1 MLKKFM
7 LVLSVT
13 LLISCLSYSQE
24 LEDIVSELQE
34 ELKELQEEL
43 KLNDDQAEQLSAAL
57 VKYSQEMNTEL
68 AKHEDAEEPDTQAMI
83 SDIKKA
89 QENYRY
95 ELSDILTDEQYESYL
110 NYVDKVMTE
119 MFGDIAE
126 IKLMD
131 LQPVL
136 DLSDEQISQL
146 NPVLGEGMLGL
157 VKVVFEYGDKKMNKR
172 TKIKM
177 GKKLKK
183 IQSKTDSGVK
193 EILTPEQYEKYQ
205 EYKEAKKDQK

>member
-1 MLKKFM
+1 MKIRIYFIIILFI
-7 LVLSVT
+7 VPI
-13 LLISCLSYSQE
+13 ISSYSQD

-34 ELKELQEEL
+34 ELQ
-43 KLNDDQAEQLSAAL
+43 LNEDQAEQLSEAL

-68 AKHEDAEEPDTQAMI
+68 AKHEDAEEPDTKAMI
-83 SDIKKA
+83 GDIKKA
-89 QENYRY
+89 QDNFRN
-95 ELSDILTDEQYESYL
+95 ELSSILTDEQYDAYL

-136 DLSDEQISQL
+136 DLSDEQISKL
-146 NPVLGEGMLGL
+146 NPVLGEGMLGI
-157 VKVVFEYGDKKMNKR
+157 VKIVFEYGDKKMNKR

-183 IQSKTDSGVK
+183 VQSKTDSSVK

-205 EYKEAKKDQK
+205 EYKEAKKEQK

>member
-1 MLKKFM
+1 MLKIFTI
-7 LVLSVT
+7 VLS
-13 LLISCLSYSQE
+13 LALFISYSSYSQE

-34 ELKELQEEL
+34 ELQ
-43 KLNDDQAEQLSAAL
+43 LNDDQAEQLSAAL

-68 AKHEDAEEPDTQAMI
+68 AKHEDAEEPDTKAMI
-83 SDIKKA
+83 GDIKKA

-95 ELSDILTDEQYESYL
+95 ELADILTDEQYEAYL

-136 DLSDEQISQL
+136 DLSDEQMSQL

-183 IQSKTDSGVK
+183 IQSKTDTGVK

-205 EYKEAKKDQK
+205 EYKEAKKNQK

>member
-1 MLKKFM
+1 MIRIYIII
-7 LVLSVT
+7 
-13 LLISCLSYSQE
+13 LLIIVPIISSYSQD

-34 ELKELQEEL
+34 ELQ
-43 KLNDDQAEQLSAAL
+43 LNDDQAEQLSVAL
-57 VKYSQEMNTEL
+57 IKYSQEMNTEL
-68 AKHEDAEEPDTQAMI
+68 AKHEDAEEPDTKAMI
-83 SDIKKA
+83 GDIKKA
-89 QENYRY
+89 QENYRD
-95 ELSDILTDEQYESYL
+95 ELSNILTDEQYDAYL

-136 DLSDEQISQL
+136 DLSDEQITQL

-157 VKVVFEYGDKKMNKR
+157 VKTVFEYGDKKMNKR
-172 TKIKM
+172 TQIKM

-183 IQSKTDSGVK
+183 IQSKTDSSVK

-205 EYKEAKKDQK
+205 EYKEAKKEQK

>member
-1 MLKKFM
+1 MLKKVMFI
-7 LVLSVT
+7 LSVT
-13 LLISCLSYSQE
+13 LLISCLSFSQE

-34 ELKELQEEL
+34 ELK
-43 KLNDDQAEQLSAAL
+43 LNDEQAEQLSAAL
-57 VKYSQEMNTEL
+57 VKYSQEMNKEL
-68 AKHEDAEEPDTQAMI
+68 AKYEDAEEPNTQAMI

-95 ELSDILTDEQYESYL
+95 ELADILTDEQYDAYL

-136 DLSDEQISQL
+136 DLTDEQMSQL

-183 IQSKTDSGVK
+183 VQSKTDSGVK

-205 EYKEAKKDQK
+205 AYKEEKKNNK

>member
-1 MLKKFM
+1 MLIRIYFII
-7 LVLSVT
+7 
-13 LLISCLSYSQE
+13 LLFIVPIISSYSQE

-34 ELKELQEEL
+34 ELQ
-43 KLNDDQAEQLSAAL
+43 LNDDQTEQLSAAL
-57 VKYSQEMNTEL
+57 VKYSQELNTEL

-83 SDIKKA
+83 GDIKKA
-89 QENYRY
+89 RDNYRD
-95 ELSDILTDEQYESYL
+95 ELSNILTDEQYDAYL

-136 DLSDEQISQL
+136 DLSDEQITQL

-172 TKIKM
+172 TQIKM

-183 IQSKTDSGVK
+183 IQSNTDAGVK

-205 EYKEAKKDQK
+205 EYKEEKKNQK

>member
-1 MLKKFM
+1 MIIRIYFLI
-7 LVLSVT
+7 
-13 LLISCLSYSQE
+13 LLFIVSIISSYSQDI
-24 LEDIVSELQE
+24 EDIVSELQE
-34 ELKELQEEL
+34 ELQ
-43 KLNDDQAEQLSAAL
+43 LNDDQAEQLSTAL
-57 VKYSQEMNTEL
+57 VKYSKEMNTEL
-68 AKHEDAEEPDTQAMI
+68 AKYEDADEPDPQAMI
-83 SDIKKA
+83 GDIKMVRD
-89 QENYRY
+89 NYRD
-95 ELSDILTDEQYESYL
+95 ELSNILTDEQYDSYFD
-110 NYVDKVMTE
+110 YVDQVMTE

-146 NPVLGEGMLGL
+146 NPVLGEGLLGL
-157 VKVVFEYGDKKMNKR
+157 VKTVFEYGDKKMNKR

-205 EYKEAKKDQK
+205 EYKEEKKNQK

>member
-1 MLKKFM
+1 MIIRIYFIIL
-7 LVLSVT
+7 
-13 LLISCLSYSQE
+13 LLIVPISLSHSQE

-34 ELKELQEEL
+34 ELQ
-43 KLNDDQAEQLSAAL
+43 LNDDQAEQLSAAL

-68 AKHEDAEEPDTQAMI
+68 AKHEDAEEPDTKAMI

-89 QENYRY
+89 QENYRN
-95 ELSDILTDEQYESYL
+95 ELANILTDEQYDAYL

-136 DLSDEQISQL
+136 DLSDEQISKL
-146 NPVLGEGMLGL
+146 NPVLGEGMLGI
-157 VKVVFEYGDKKMNKR
+157 VKIVFEYGDKKMNKR
-172 TKIKM
+172 IQIKM

-205 EYKEAKKDQK
+205 EYKEEKKNQK

>member
-1 MLKKFM
+1 
-7 LVLSVT
+7 
-13 LLISCLSYSQE
+13 
-24 LEDIVSELQE
+24 
-34 ELKELQEEL
+34 
-43 KLNDDQAEQLSAAL
+43 
-57 VKYSQEMNTEL
+57 
-68 AKHEDAEEPDTQAMI
+68 
-83 SDIKKA
+83 
-89 QENYRY
+89 
-95 ELSDILTDEQYESYL
+95 
-110 NYVDKVMTE
+110 
-119 MFGDIAE
+119 
-126 IKLMD
+126 MD

-136 DLSDEQISQL
+136 DLSDEQITKL

-205 EYKEAKKDQK
+205 EYKEAKKEQK

>member
-1 MLKKFM
+1 MKIRIYFIIILFI
-7 LVLSVT
+7 VPI
-13 LLISCLSYSQE
+13 ISSYSQD

-34 ELKELQEEL
+34 ELQ
-43 KLNDDQAEQLSAAL
+43 LNEDQAEQLSEAL

-68 AKHEDAEEPDTQAMI
+68 AKHEDAEEPDTKAMI
-83 SDIKKA
+83 GDIKKA
-89 QENYRY
+89 QDNYRN
-95 ELSDILTDEQYESYL
+95 ELSSILTDEQYDAYL

-136 DLSDEQISQL
+136 DLSDEQITQL

-157 VKVVFEYGDKKMNKR
+157 VKTVFEYGDKKMNKR
-172 TKIKM
+172 TQIKM

-183 IQSKTDSGVK
+183 IQSKTDSSVK

-205 EYKEAKKDQK
+205 EYKEAKKEQK

>member
-1 MLKKFM
+1 MLKKFII
-7 LVLSVT
+7 VLC
-13 LLISCLSYSQE
+13 LALFISCLSYSQE
-24 LEDIVSELQE
+24 LEEIVSELQE
-34 ELKELQEEL
+34 ELQ
-43 KLNDDQAEQLSAAL
+43 LNDDQAEQLSAAL

-68 AKHEDAEEPDTQAMI
+68 AKHEDAEEPDTKAMI

-89 QENYRY
+89 QDNYRN
-95 ELSDILTDEQYESYL
+95 ELSNILTDEQYDAYL

-136 DLSDEQISQL
+136 DLSEEQITQL

-157 VKVVFEYGDKKMNKR
+157 VKTVFEYGDKKMNKR

-205 EYKEAKKDQK
+205 EYKEEKKVQK

>member
-1 MLKKFM
+1 MIIRIYFIIL
-7 LVLSVT
+7 
-13 LLISCLSYSQE
+13 LLIVPIISSYSQD

-34 ELKELQEEL
+34 ELQ
-43 KLNDDQAEQLSAAL
+43 LNDDQAEQLSAAL

-68 AKHEDAEEPDTQAMI
+68 AKHEDAEEPDTKAMI
-83 SDIKKA
+83 GDIKKA
-89 QENYRY
+89 QENYRN
-95 ELSDILTDEQYESYL
+95 ELSNILTDEQYDAYL

-136 DLSDEQISQL
+136 DLSDEQITQL
-146 NPVLGEGMLGL
+146 NPVLGEGMLGM

-193 EILTPEQYEKYQ
+193 EILSPEQYEKYQ
-205 EYKEAKKDQK
+205 EYKEAKKNK

>member
-1 MLKKFM
+1 MLKIFTI
-7 LVLSVT
+7 VLS
-13 LLISCLSYSQE
+13 LALFISYSSYSQE

-34 ELKELQEEL
+34 ELQ
-43 KLNDDQAEQLSAAL
+43 LNDDQAEQLSAAL

-68 AKHEDAEEPDTQAMI
+68 AKHEDAEEPDTKAMI
-83 SDIKKA
+83 GDIKKA
-89 QENYRY
+89 QDNYRN
-95 ELSDILTDEQYESYL
+95 ELADILTDEQYDAYL

-136 DLSDEQISQL
+136 DLSDEQISLL

-172 TKIKM
+172 TQIKM

-205 EYKEAKKDQK
+205 EYKEAKKNQK

>member
-1 MLKKFM
+1 MIIRIYFI
-7 LVLSVT
+7 
-13 LLISCLSYSQE
+13 LLLFIVPIISSYSQD

-34 ELKELQEEL
+34 ELQ
-43 KLNDDQAEQLSAAL
+43 LNDDQAEQLSAAL
-57 VKYSQEMNTEL
+57 VNYSQEMNTEL
-68 AKHEDAEEPDTQAMI
+68 AKHEDAAEPDTKAMI
-83 SDIKKA
+83 SGIKKA
-89 QENYRY
+89 QDNYRN
-95 ELSDILTDEQYESYL
+95 ELSNILTDEQYDAYL
-110 NYVDKVMTE
+110 IYVDKVMTE

-136 DLSDEQISQL
+136 DLSDEQITQL
-146 NPVLGEGMLGL
+146 NPVLGEGMLGI

-205 EYKEAKKDQK
+205 EYKEAKKNQK

>member
-1 MLKKFM
+1 MIIRIYFI
-7 LVLSVT
+7 
-13 LLISCLSYSQE
+13 LLLFIVPIISSYSQD

-34 ELKELQEEL
+34 ELQ
-43 KLNDDQAEQLSAAL
+43 LNDDQAEQLSAAL

-68 AKHEDAEEPDTQAMI
+68 AKHEDAEEPDTKAMI

-89 QENYRY
+89 QDNYRN
-95 ELSDILTDEQYESYL
+95 ELSNILTDEQYDAYL

-146 NPVLGEGMLGL
+146 NPVLGAGMLGI
-157 VKVVFEYGDKKMNKR
+157 VKIVFEYGDKKMNKR
-172 TKIKM
+172 TQIKM

-183 IQSKTDSGVK
+183 IQSKTDSSVK

-205 EYKEAKKDQK
+205 EYKEAKKEQK

>member
-1 MLKKFM
+1 MLKNVMFI
-7 LVLSVT
+7 LSVT
-13 LLISCLSYSQE
+13 LLISCLSFSQE
-24 LEDIVSELQE
+24 LDDIVSELQE
-34 ELKELQEEL
+34 ELN
-43 KLNDDQAEQLSAAL
+43 LNDEQAEQLSAAL
-57 VKYSQEMNTEL
+57 VNYSLEMNTEL
-68 AKHEDAEEPDTQAMI
+68 AKHEDAEEPDTKAMI
-83 SDIKKA
+83 GGIKKA

-95 ELSDILTDEQYESYL
+95 ELADILTDEQYEAYL

-131 LQPVL
+131 LQPIL
-136 DLSDEQISQL
+136 DLSDEQITQL
-146 NPVLGEGMLGL
+146 NPVLGEGMLGI

-172 TKIKM
+172 TQIKM

-205 EYKEAKKDQK
+205 EYKEAKKNQK

>member
-1 MLKKFM
+1 MIIRIYFLI
-7 LVLSVT
+7 
-13 LLISCLSYSQE
+13 LLFIVPIISSYSQD

-34 ELKELQEEL
+34 ELQ
-43 KLNDDQAEQLSAAL
+43 LNDDQAEQLSAAL

-68 AKHEDAEEPDTQAMI
+68 AKHEDAEEPDTRAMI
-83 SDIKKA
+83 GDIKKA
-89 QENYRY
+89 QDNYRN
-95 ELSDILTDEQYESYL
+95 ELSNILTDEQYDAYL
-110 NYVDKVMTE
+110 NYVDKVMKE

-136 DLSDEQISQL
+136 DLSDEQITQL
-146 NPVLGEGMLGL
+146 NPVLGEGMLGM

-193 EILTPEQYEKYQ
+193 EILSPEQYEKYQ
-205 EYKEAKKDQK
+205 EYKEAKKNK

>member
-1 MLKKFM
+1 MIIRIYFII
-7 LVLSVT
+7 
-13 LLISCLSYSQE
+13 LLFIVPIISSYSQE

-34 ELKELQEEL
+34 ELQ
-43 KLNDDQAEQLSAAL
+43 LNDDQAEQLSAAL

-68 AKHEDAEEPDTQAMI
+68 AKHEDAEEPDTKAMI
-83 SDIKKA
+83 GDIKKA
-89 QENYRY
+89 QENYRD
-95 ELSDILTDEQYESYL
+95 ELSNILTDEQYDAYL

-136 DLSDEQISQL
+136 DLSDEQITQL
-146 NPVLGEGMLGL
+146 NPVLGEGMLGI

-183 IQSKTDSGVK
+183 VQSKTDSSVK

-205 EYKEAKKDQK
+205 EYKEAKKEQK

>member
-1 MLKKFM
+1 MKFI
-7 LVLSVT
+7 VYFII
-13 LLISCLSYSQE
+13 LLFITPIFSSYSQE

-34 ELKELQEEL
+34 ELQ
-43 KLNDDQAEQLSAAL
+43 LNDDQAEQLSAAL
-57 VKYSQEMNTEL
+57 VNYSQELNTEL
-68 AKHEDAEEPDTQAMI
+68 AKHEDAEEPDTKAMI
-83 SDIKKA
+83 GDIKKA
-89 QENYRY
+89 QDNYRD
-95 ELSDILTDEQYESYL
+95 ELSNILTDEQYDAYL
-110 NYVDKVMTE
+110 NYVDKVMKE

-136 DLSDEQISQL
+136 DLSDEQITQL

-172 TKIKM
+172 TQIKM

-205 EYKEAKKDQK
+205 EYKEAKKDK

>member
-1 MLKKFM
+1 MLKKFII
-7 LVLSVT
+7 VLCFA
-13 LLISCLSYSQE
+13 LFISCLSYSQE
-24 LEDIVSELQE
+24 LEEIVSELQE
-34 ELKELQEEL
+34 ELQ
-43 KLNDDQAEQLSAAL
+43 LNDDQAEQLSTAL
-57 VKYSQEMNTEL
+57 VKYSQELNTEL
-68 AKHEDAEEPDTQAMI
+68 AKHEDAEEPDKQAMI

-89 QENYRY
+89 QDNYRD
-95 ELSDILTDEQYESYL
+95 ELANILTDEQYDAYL

-136 DLSDEQISQL
+136 DLTDEQITQL
-146 NPVLGEGMLGL
+146 NPVLGEGMLGI
-157 VKVVFEYGDKKMNKR
+157 VKIVFEYGDKKMNKR
-172 TKIKM
+172 TQIKM

-183 IQSKTDSGVK
+183 VQSNTDARVK

-205 EYKEAKKDQK
+205 EYKEEKKNQK

>member
-1 MLKKFM
+1 MIIRIYFII
-7 LVLSVT
+7 
-13 LLISCLSYSQE
+13 LLFIVPIISSYSQE

-34 ELKELQEEL
+34 ELQ
-43 KLNDDQAEQLSAAL
+43 LNDDQVEQLSAAL
-57 VKYSQEMNTEL
+57 VKYTQEMNAEL
-68 AKHEDAEEPDTQAMI
+68 AKHEDAEEPDTKAMI
-83 SDIKKA
+83 GDIKKA
-89 QENYRY
+89 QDNYRD
-95 ELSDILTDEQYESYL
+95 ELSNILTDEQYDAYL
-110 NYVDKVMTE
+110 NYVDKVMKE

-126 IKLMD
+126 IKLID

-136 DLSDEQISQL
+136 DLSDEQITQL
-146 NPVLGEGMLGL
+146 NPVLGEGMLGM

-205 EYKEAKKDQK
+205 EYKEAKKNQK

>member
-1 MLKKFM
+1 MKIRIYFIIILFI
-7 LVLSVT
+7 VPI
-13 LLISCLSYSQE
+13 ISSYSQE

-34 ELKELQEEL
+34 ELQ
-43 KLNDDQAEQLSAAL
+43 LNDDQAEQLSAAL
-57 VKYSQEMNTEL
+57 VKYSQELNTEL
-68 AKHEDAEEPDTQAMI
+68 AKHEDAEEPDTKAMI
-83 SDIKKA
+83 GDIKKA
-89 QENYRY
+89 QDNYRD
-95 ELSDILTDEQYESYL
+95 ELSNILTDEQYDAYL

-131 LQPVL
+131 LQPIL
-136 DLSDEQISQL
+136 DLSEEQITQL

-172 TKIKM
+172 TQIKM

-205 EYKEAKKDQK
+205 EYKEEKKNQK

>member
-1 MLKKFM
+1 MIIRIYFI
-7 LVLSVT
+7 
-13 LLISCLSYSQE
+13 LLLFIVPINSSYSQD

-34 ELKELQEEL
+34 ELQ
-43 KLNDDQAEQLSAAL
+43 LNDDQAEQLSAAL
-57 VKYSQEMNTEL
+57 VNYSQEMNTEL
-68 AKHEDAEEPDTQAMI
+68 AKHEDAAEPDTKAMI
-83 SDIKKA
+83 SGIKKA
-89 QENYRY
+89 QDNYRY
-95 ELSDILTDEQYESYL
+95 QLADILTDEQYEAYL

-136 DLSDEQISQL
+136 DLSDEQITQL
-146 NPVLGEGMLGL
+146 NPVLGEGMLGI

-205 EYKEAKKDQK
+205 EYKEAKKNQK

>member
-1 MLKKFM
+1 MLKKVMFI
-7 LVLSVT
+7 LSVT
-13 LLISCLSYSQE
+13 LLISCLSFSQE

-34 ELKELQEEL
+34 ELK
-43 KLNDDQAEQLSAAL
+43 LNDEQAEQLSAAL
-57 VKYSQEMNTEL
+57 VKYSQEMNKEL
-68 AKHEDAEEPDTQAMI
+68 AKYEDAEEPNTQAMI

-95 ELSDILTDEQYESYL
+95 ELADILTDEQYDAYL

-126 IKLMD
+126 LKLMD

-183 IQSKTDSGVK
+183 VQSKTDSGVK

-205 EYKEAKKDQK
+205 AYKEEKKNNK

>member
-1 MLKKFM
+1 MIIRTYFII
-7 LVLSVT
+7 
-13 LLISCLSYSQE
+13 LLFIVPIISSYSQE

-34 ELKELQEEL
+34 ELQ
-43 KLNDDQAEQLSAAL
+43 LNDDQAEQLSAAL

-68 AKHEDAEEPDTQAMI
+68 AKHEDAEEPDTKAMI
-83 SDIKKA
+83 GDIKKA
-89 QENYRY
+89 QDNYRD
-95 ELSDILTDEQYESYL
+95 ELADILTDEQYDAYL

-136 DLSDEQISQL
+136 DLSDEQITQL
-146 NPVLGEGMLGL
+146 NPVLGEGMLGI

-172 TKIKM
+172 TQIKM

-183 IQSKTDSGVK
+183 IQSNTDAGVK

-205 EYKEAKKDQK
+205 EYKEEKKNQK

>member
-1 MLKKFM
+1 MIIRIYFII
-7 LVLSVT
+7 
-13 LLISCLSYSQE
+13 LLFIVPIISSYSQE

-34 ELKELQEEL
+34 ELQ
-43 KLNDDQAEQLSAAL
+43 LNDDQAEQLSAAL
-57 VKYSQEMNTEL
+57 VNYSQELNTEL
-68 AKHEDAEEPDTQAMI
+68 AKHEDAEEPDTKAMI
-83 SDIKKA
+83 GDIKKA
-89 QENYRY
+89 QDNYRY
-95 ELSDILTDEQYESYL
+95 ELADILTDEQYDAYL
-110 NYVDKVMTE
+110 NYVDKVMKE

-136 DLSDEQISQL
+136 DLSDKQITQL
-146 NPVLGEGMLGL
+146 NPVLGEGMLGI

-172 TKIKM
+172 TQIKM

-183 IQSKTDSGVK
+183 IQSNTDAGVK

-205 EYKEAKKDQK
+205 EYKEEKKNQK

>member
-1 MLKKFM
+1 
-7 LVLSVT
+7 
-13 LLISCLSYSQE
+13 
-24 LEDIVSELQE
+24 
-34 ELKELQEEL
+34 
-43 KLNDDQAEQLSAAL
+43 
-57 VKYSQEMNTEL
+57 
-68 AKHEDAEEPDTQAMI
+68 
-83 SDIKKA
+83 
-89 QENYRY
+89 
-95 ELSDILTDEQYESYL
+95 
-110 NYVDKVMTE
+110 MTE

-136 DLSDEQISQL
+136 DLSDEQITQL
-146 NPVLGEGMLGL
+146 NPVLGEGMLGI

-205 EYKEAKKDQK
+205 EYKEAKKNQK

>member
-1 MLKKFM
+1 MKIIVYFIIL
-7 LVLSVT
+7 
-13 LLISCLSYSQE
+13 LLITPIFSSYSQD

-34 ELKELQEEL
+34 ELL
-43 KLNDDQAEQLSAAL
+43 LNDDQAEQLSIAL
-57 VKYSQEMNTEL
+57 VKYSQEMNAEL
-68 AKHEDAEEPDTQAMI
+68 AKHEDAEEPDTKAMI
-83 SDIKKA
+83 GAIKKA
-89 QENYRY
+89 QDNYRD
-95 ELSDILTDEQYESYL
+95 ELSKILTDDQYDAYL
-110 NYVDKVMTE
+110 NYVDKVMKE

-131 LQPVL
+131 LQPIL
-136 DLSDEQISQL
+136 DLSDEQITLL
-146 NPVLGEGMLGL
+146 NPVLGEGMLGM

-172 TKIKM
+172 TQIKM

-205 EYKEAKKDQK
+205 EYKEEKKNQK

>member
-1 MLKKFM
+1 MLKKFII
-7 LVLSVT
+7 VLC
-13 LLISCLSYSQE
+13 LALFISCLSYSQE

-34 ELKELQEEL
+34 ELQLH
-43 KLNDDQAEQLSAAL
+43 DDQAERLSAAL

-68 AKHEDAEEPDTQAMI
+68 AKYEDAEEPDTKAMI

-95 ELSDILTDEQYESYL
+95 ELADILTDEQYEAYL

-136 DLSDEQISQL
+136 DLSDEQMSQL

-183 IQSKTDSGVK
+183 IQSKTDTGVK

-205 EYKEAKKDQK
+205 EYKEAKKNQK

>member
-1 MLKKFM
+1 MIIRTYFII
-7 LVLSVT
+7 
-13 LLISCLSYSQE
+13 LLFIVPIISSYSQE

-34 ELKELQEEL
+34 ELQ
-43 KLNDDQAEQLSAAL
+43 LNDDQAEQLSAAL

-68 AKHEDAEEPDTQAMI
+68 AKHEDAEEPDTKAMI
-83 SDIKKA
+83 GDIKKA
-89 QENYRY
+89 QDNYRD
-95 ELSDILTDEQYESYL
+95 ELSNILTDEQYDAYL

-136 DLSDEQISQL
+136 DLSDEQITQL
-146 NPVLGEGMLGL
+146 NPVLGEGMLGI

-172 TKIKM
+172 TQIKM

-183 IQSKTDSGVK
+183 IQSNTDAGVK

-205 EYKEAKKDQK
+205 EYKEEKKNQK

>member
-1 MLKKFM
+1 MIIRIYFLI
-7 LVLSVT
+7 
-13 LLISCLSYSQE
+13 LLFIVPIISSYSQD

-34 ELKELQEEL
+34 ELQ
-43 KLNDDQAEQLSAAL
+43 LNDDQAEQLSAAL

-68 AKHEDAEEPDTQAMI
+68 AKHEDAEEPDTKAMI
-83 SDIKKA
+83 GDIKKA
-89 QENYRY
+89 QENYRD
-95 ELSDILTDEQYESYL
+95 ELSNILTDEQYDAYL

-136 DLSDEQISQL
+136 DLSDEQITQL
-146 NPVLGEGMLGL
+146 NPILGEGMLGM

-193 EILTPEQYEKYQ
+193 SPSQWVSRRPRP
-205 EYKEAKKDQK
+205 

>member
-1 MLKKFM
+1 MLKKVMFI
-7 LVLSVT
+7 LSVT
-13 LLISCLSYSQE
+13 LLISCLSFSQE

-34 ELKELQEEL
+34 ELK
-43 KLNDDQAEQLSAAL
+43 LNDEQAEQLSAAL
-57 VKYSQEMNTEL
+57 VKYSQEMNKEL
-68 AKHEDAEEPDTQAMI
+68 AKYEDAEEPNTQAMI

-95 ELSDILTDEQYESYL
+95 ELADILTDEQYDAYL

-136 DLSDEQISQL
+136 DLTDEQMSQL

-183 IQSKTDSGVK
+183 VQSKTDSGVK

-205 EYKEAKKDQK
+205 AYIEEKKNNK

>member
-1 MLKKFM
+1 MIK
-7 LVLSVT
+7 S
-13 LLISCLSYSQE
+13 LLILFFFILILPIKSYSQE

-34 ELKELQEEL
+34 ELQ
-43 KLNDDQAEQLSAAL
+43 LNDDQAEQLSAAL
-57 VKYSQEMNTEL
+57 VNYSQEMNTEL
-68 AKHEDAEEPDTQAMI
+68 AKHEDAEEPDTKAMI
-83 SDIKKA
+83 GDIKKA
-89 QENYRY
+89 QDNYRY
-95 ELSDILTDEQYESYL
+95 QLADILTDEQYEAYL

-136 DLSDEQISQL
+136 DLSDEQITQL

-183 IQSKTDSGVK
+183 IQSKTDSSVK
-193 EILTPEQYEKYQ
+193 EILSPEQYEKYQ
-205 EYKEAKKDQK
+205 AYKEEKKNNK

>member
-1 MLKKFM
+1 MLKIVTI
-7 LVLSVT
+7 VLS
-13 LLISCLSYSQE
+13 LALFISYSSYSQE

-34 ELKELQEEL
+34 ELQ
-43 KLNDDQAEQLSAAL
+43 LNDDQAEQLSAAL

-68 AKHEDAEEPDTQAMI
+68 AKYEDAEEPDTKAMI

-95 ELSDILTDEQYESYL
+95 ELAEILTDEQYEAYL

-136 DLSDEQISQL
+136 DLSDEQMSQL

-183 IQSKTDSGVK
+183 IQSKTDTGVK

>member
-1 MLKKFM
+1 MIIRIYFLI
-7 LVLSVT
+7 
-13 LLISCLSYSQE
+13 LLFIVPIISSYSQD

-34 ELKELQEEL
+34 ELQ
-43 KLNDDQAEQLSAAL
+43 LNDDQAEQLSAAL

-68 AKHEDAEEPDTQAMI
+68 AKHEDAEEPDTKAMI
-83 SDIKKA
+83 GDIKKA
-89 QENYRY
+89 QDNYRN
-95 ELSDILTDEQYESYL
+95 ELSNILTDEQYDAYL

-136 DLSDEQISQL
+136 DLSDEQITKL

-205 EYKEAKKDQK
+205 EYKEEKKNQQ

>member
-1 MLKKFM
+1 MIIRIYFIIILFI
-7 LVLSVT
+7 VPI
-13 LLISCLSYSQE
+13 ISSYSQD

-34 ELKELQEEL
+34 ELQ
-43 KLNDDQAEQLSAAL
+43 LNDDQAEQLSAAL

-68 AKHEDAEEPDTQAMI
+68 AKHEDAEEPDTKAMI
-83 SDIKKA
+83 GDIKKA
-89 QENYRY
+89 QDNYRN
-95 ELSDILTDEQYESYL
+95 ELSSILTDEQYDAYL

-126 IKLMD
+126 IKLID

-136 DLSDEQISQL
+136 DLSDEQITQL
-146 NPVLGEGMLGL
+146 NPVLGEGMLGM

-193 EILTPEQYEKYQ
+193 EILSPEQYEKYQ
-205 EYKEAKKDQK
+205 EYKEEKKNQK